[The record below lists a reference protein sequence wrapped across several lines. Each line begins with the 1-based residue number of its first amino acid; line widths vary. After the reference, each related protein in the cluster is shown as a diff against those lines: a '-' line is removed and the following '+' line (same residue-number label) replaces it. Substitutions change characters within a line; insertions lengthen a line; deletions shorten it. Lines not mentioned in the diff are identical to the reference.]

1 MIAVNFSSLRNSLK
15 KYCDKVY
22 QDSDPI
28 IITRR
33 NNENVVLI
41 SEREYNNFME
51 NNYLRKSPA
60 NYNKLLES
68 IEQLKNGKTKKVD
81 LIDE

>member
-1 MIAVNFSSLRNSLK
+1 MIAVNFSSLRDSLK

-22 QDSDPI
+22 QDSEPI

-41 SEREYNNFME
+41 SENEYNNLME
-51 NNYLRKSPA
+51 NAYIRKSPA
-60 NYNKLLES
+60 NYKRLLES
-68 IEQLKNGKTKKVD
+68 IEQLKDGKIKKVD
-81 LIDE
+81 ISYE

>member
-1 MIAVNFSSLRNSLK
+1 MIAVNFSSLRDSLK

-22 QDSDPI
+22 QDSEPI

-41 SEREYNNFME
+41 SESEYNNLME
-51 NNYLRKSPA
+51 NNHLRRNAA
-60 NYNKLLES
+60 NYNRP
-68 IEQLKNGKTKKVD
+68 
-81 LIDE
+81 